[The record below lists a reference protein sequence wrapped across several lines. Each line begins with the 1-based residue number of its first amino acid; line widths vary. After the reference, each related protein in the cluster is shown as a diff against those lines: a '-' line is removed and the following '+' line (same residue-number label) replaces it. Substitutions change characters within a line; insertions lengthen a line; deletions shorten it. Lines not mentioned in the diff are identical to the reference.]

1 MVAVSDAVR
10 AAAQVAHR
18 VATAVLAVPA
28 CHVLRVVAAAVQA
41 TARVVAAAAQ
51 VTAPAVA
58 AAAVPAAAAV
68 QDPADDV
75 MHIGIFE
82 KIIQTITRHYYETT
96 TIYTCITPFRNQCSK
111 YV

>member
-28 CHVLRVVAAAVQA
+28 CHVLRVVAAAAQV
-41 TARVVAAAAQ
+41 TAPAVAAAQVQ

-68 QDPADDV
+68 QVPADDV

-82 KIIQTITRHYYETT
+82 KIVQT
-96 TIYTCITPFRNQCSK
+96 
-111 YV
+111 